1 MFMSLE
7 SPLLFSGQ
15 LPLETLFPRIVH
27 FIDSHMHLEVSLKR
41 TGCTSM
47 AEYENYYGRPD
58 FRLRAAVANFV
69 YPDLWGWADM
79 ITESRVIFT
88 FGVHPHLTHQGCSM
102 LLLTAMPPRLSTT
115 AGVPD
120 HCAPYD

>member
-1 MFMSLE
+1 
-7 SPLLFSGQ
+7 
-15 LPLETLFPRIVH
+15 
-27 FIDSHMHLEVSLKR
+27 
-41 TGCTSM
+41 M

-79 ITESRVIFT
+79 ITESRVFFT
-88 FGVHPHLTHQGCSM
+88 SGVHPYLTPQGCSM
-102 LLLTAMPPRLSTT
+102 LLLTAMPSRLSTT